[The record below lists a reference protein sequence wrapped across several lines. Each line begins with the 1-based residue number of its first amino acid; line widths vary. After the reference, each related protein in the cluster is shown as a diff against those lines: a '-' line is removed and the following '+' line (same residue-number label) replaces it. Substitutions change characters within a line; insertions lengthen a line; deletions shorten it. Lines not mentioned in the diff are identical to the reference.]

1 LGVKWGHFGKKC
13 GFYAL
18 AWADGCLLYGTGGL
32 TFKHGVAEGFPMK
45 KLTIVLIA
53 FVAVASLA
61 GCVGKGKG
69 KGKAPPPAAV
79 VTKG

>member
-1 LGVKWGHFGKKC
+1 MKWDHFGKNC

-45 KLTIVLIA
+45 KLTVVLIA

-69 KGKAPPPAAV
+69 KGKGG
-79 VTKG
+79 KGGKGGK

>member
-1 LGVKWGHFGKKC
+1 MGRGS
-13 GFYAL
+13 
-18 AWADGCLLYGTGGL
+18 

-45 KLTIVLIA
+45 KLTVVLIA